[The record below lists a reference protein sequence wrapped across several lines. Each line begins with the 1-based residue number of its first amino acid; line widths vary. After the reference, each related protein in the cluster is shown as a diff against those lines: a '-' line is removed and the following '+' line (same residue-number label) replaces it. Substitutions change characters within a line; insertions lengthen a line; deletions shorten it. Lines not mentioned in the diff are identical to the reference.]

1 MGAYQIVYYIE
12 SPGLLNIVY
21 MKKKVLP
28 SFQQHRRNRKR
39 QGNLYLYIFDVRIVE
54 NAGARVYIVT
64 LDILWACALFMGAG
78 RPRSWQRPKRNDSRF
93 QSGPRRVTNGLEGTI
108 DQFEMFWKSLDAAFQ
123 RNSLAD
129 ALVYNIE
136 LDLFFKSRDFY
147 PVKSRERERKILTLL
162 ALAG

>member
-21 MKKKVLP
+21 LKKKVLP

-54 NAGARVYIVT
+54 NAWYRVYIVT

-78 RPRSWQRPKRNDSRF
+78 LDPGKGQR
-93 QSGPRRVTNGLEGTI
+93 
-108 DQFEMFWKSLDAAFQ
+108 EM
-123 RNSLAD
+123 
-129 ALVYNIE
+129 IH
-136 LDLFFKSRDFY
+136 DFNLG
-147 PVKSRERERKILTLL
+147 R
-162 ALAG
+162 GG

>member
-21 MKKKVLP
+21 LKKKVLP

-54 NAGARVYIVT
+54 NAWYRVYIVT
-64 LDILWACALFMGAG
+64 LDILWACALFMGG

-93 QSGPRRVTNGLEGTI
+93 QSGPARVTNGLEGTI

-129 ALVYNIE
+129 AVQH
-136 LDLFFKSRDFY
+136 
-147 PVKSRERERKILTLL
+147 
-162 ALAG
+162 